1 MMPSIAEKLMITI
14 NYVAVHIAEASSGI
28 INKIGIVSVG
38 SGITNT
44 AIYSAVESQNQSWIT
59 LSSAVAVVSFAGSIM
74 FILKI
79 IVDVYYARRKD
90 KREQER
96 HDKL

>member
-1 MMPSIAEKLMITI
+1 MSSMIS
-14 NYVAVHIAEASSGI
+14 YLAQHIAEASAGI
-28 INKIGIVSVG
+28 VNKIGIISLG
-38 SGITNT
+38 GGITNT
-44 AIYSAVESQNQSWIT
+44 AVYSVVESQNQSWIT

>member
-1 MMPSIAEKLMITI
+1 MSSMIS
-14 NYVAVHIAEASSGI
+14 YLAQHIAEASTGI
-28 INKIGIVSVG
+28 VNKIGIISLG
-38 SGITNT
+38 GGITNT
-44 AIYSAVESQNQSWIT
+44 AVYSVVESQNQSWIT

>member
-1 MMPSIAEKLMITI
+1 MMPSIPEKLMTTI

-44 AIYSAVESQNQSWIT
+44 AIYSTVESQNQSWIT

>member
-1 MMPSIAEKLMITI
+1 MNIDSKMSSMIS
-14 NYVAVHIAEASSGI
+14 YLAQHIAEASAGI
-28 INKIGIVSVG
+28 VNKIGIISLG
-38 SGITNT
+38 GGITNT
-44 AIYSAVESQNQSWIT
+44 AVYSVVESQNQSWIT

>member
-1 MMPSIAEKLMITI
+1 MIS
-14 NYVAVHIAEASSGI
+14 YLGQHIAEASTGI
-28 INKIGIVSVG
+28 VNKIGIISLG
-38 SGITNT
+38 GGITNT
-44 AIYSAVESQNQSWIT
+44 AVYSVVESQNQSWIT

>member
-1 MMPSIAEKLMITI
+1 MNIDSKMSSMIS
-14 NYVAVHIAEASSGI
+14 YLAQHIVEASTGI
-28 INKIGIVSVG
+28 VNKIGIISLG
-38 SGITNT
+38 GGITNT
-44 AIYSAVESQNQSWIT
+44 AVYSVVESQNQSWIT

>member
-1 MMPSIAEKLMITI
+1 MPSIAEKLMTTM
-14 NYVAVHIAEASSGI
+14 NYVAVHIAESTTGI
-28 INKIGIVSVG
+28 INKIGIVSLG

-44 AIYSAVESQNQSWIT
+44 AIYSTVESQNQSWLT

-79 IVDVYYARRKD
+79 CVDVYYARRKD

>member
-1 MMPSIAEKLMITI
+1 MIS
-14 NYVAVHIAEASSGI
+14 YLGQHIAEASAGI
-28 INKIGIVSVG
+28 VNKIGIISLG
-38 SGITNT
+38 GGITNT
-44 AIYSAVESQNQSWIT
+44 AVYSVVESQNQSWIT

>member
-1 MMPSIAEKLMITI
+1 
-14 NYVAVHIAEASSGI
+14 
-28 INKIGIVSVG
+28 VG
-38 SGITNT
+38 GGITNT
-44 AIYSAVESQNQSWIT
+44 AVYSVVESQNQSWIT
-59 LSSAVAVVSFAGSIM
+59 LSSAVAVVSFAGSVM

>member
-1 MMPSIAEKLMITI
+1 MMPNIAEKLMTTI
-14 NYVAVHIAEASSGI
+14 NYVSVHIAEASSGI

-44 AIYSAVESQNQSWIT
+44 AIYSTVESQNQSWIT

>member
-1 MMPSIAEKLMITI
+1 MMPSILEKLMTTI

-44 AIYSAVESQNQSWIT
+44 AIYSTVEPQNQSWIT
-59 LSSAVAVVSFAGSIM
+59 LSSAVAVVSFAGSVM

>member
-1 MMPSIAEKLMITI
+1 MI
-14 NYVAVHIAEASSGI
+14 NYLGQHIAEASAGI
-28 INKIGIVSVG
+28 VNKIGLVSVG
-38 SGITNT
+38 SGLTNT
-44 AIYSAVESQNQSWIT
+44 AVHTVVESQNQSWIT

>member
-1 MMPSIAEKLMITI
+1 MNIDSKISSMIS
-14 NYVAVHIAEASSGI
+14 YLGQHIAEASTGI
-28 INKIGIVSVG
+28 VNKIGLVSVG
-38 SGITNT
+38 SGLTNT
-44 AIYSAVESQNQSWIT
+44 AVHTVVESQNQGWIT
-59 LSSAVAVVSFAGSIM
+59 LSSAVAVVSFAGSVM

>member
-1 MMPSIAEKLMITI
+1 MIS
-14 NYVAVHIAEASSGI
+14 YLGQHIAEASTGI
-28 INKIGIVSVG
+28 VNKIGIISVG
-38 SGITNT
+38 GGITNT
-44 AIYSAVESQNQSWIT
+44 AVYSVVESQNQSWIT
-59 LSSAVAVVSFAGSIM
+59 LSSAVAVVSFAGSVM